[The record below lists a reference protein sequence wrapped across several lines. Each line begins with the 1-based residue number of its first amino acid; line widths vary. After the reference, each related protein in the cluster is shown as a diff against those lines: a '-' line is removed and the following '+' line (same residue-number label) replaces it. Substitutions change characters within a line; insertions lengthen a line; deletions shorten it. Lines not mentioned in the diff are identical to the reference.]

1 MGHESSRRQSN
12 IGPCNTSPARCFLPH
27 IDRCRHLLHHLP
39 GRAVAKS
46 VERRRAENHLQ
57 IRPIVDVVDVQ
68 DMLRF
73 VDVRVDVKRWREAP
87 PCLAKH
93 EAVVAQVIVS
103 VADRDVE
110 CHATEK
116 LCQVCVC
123 MFRIALGPDELRQF
137 R

>member
-123 MFRIALGPDELRQF
+123 MFRIALGG
-137 R
+137 